1 MRHMRIWRYV
11 DEVARAGSL
20 RQAAERLNMNASAL
34 QRRIQDV
41 EEDLGAALF
50 ERLPSGMRLTAA
62 GEAFIRW
69 VRSQASDLERVQSQI
84 EDLAG
89 MRRGLV
95 RIACSQALAA
105 YLLPQEIAR
114 FTKAFPLVHFAV
126 TVRDYSNAVDMLRA
140 YEADLA
146 LVFQPGRHPDFE
158 PIMAVG
164 QRLVAVMAVGHP
176 LAGRTTL
183 RLRECADYPLAL
195 LDRTFAGRQIFDDRI
210 AEGSAQFN
218 VRVEANS
225 FEFLRNYVAQS
236 QAITLQIELGAM
248 VDTLDDRLAA
258 HPIDDRDAT
267 HGSLVLGQLR
277 GRNLPVSAAKFAEQ
291 LSRRLND
298 LRTLPTIAADGSMD

>member
-114 FTKAFPLVHFAV
+114 FTEAFPLVHF
-126 TVRDYSNAVDMLRA
+126 TVSVGDYSSAVEMLRA
-140 YEADLA
+140 YESDLA
-146 LVFQPGRHPDFE
+146 LVFQPGRYPDFE
-158 PIMAVG
+158 PITAVG
-164 QRLVAVMAVGHP
+164 QRLVAVMAAGHP
-176 LAGRTTL
+176 LAGRATL

-195 LDRTFAGRQIFDDRI
+195 LDRTFAGRQIFEERI
-210 AEGSAQFN
+210 AEGSARFD

-225 FEFLRNYVAQS
+225 FEFLRNYVAQT
-236 QAITLQIELGAM
+236 QAITLQIELGAIM
-248 VDTLDDRLAA
+248 DMLDARLAA
-258 HPIDDRDAT
+258 RPIDDRDST

-277 GRNLPVSAAKFAEQ
+277 GRNLPVAAAKFADQ

-298 LRTLPTIAADGSMD
+298 LRTMPTIYDYYG

>member
-1 MRHMRIWRYV
+1 
-11 DEVARAGSL
+11 
-20 RQAAERLNMNASAL
+20 MNASAL

-50 ERLPSGMRLTAA
+50 ERLPGGMRLTAA

-89 MRRGLV
+89 MRRGVV

-114 FTKAFPLVHFAV
+114 FTNAFPLVHFAI
-126 TVRDYSNAVDMLRA
+126 TVRDYASAVEMLRT

-146 LVFQPGRHPDFE
+146 LVFQPGRTPDFE
-158 PIMAVG
+158 PIIAVG
-164 QRLVAVMAVGHP
+164 QRLVAVMAASHP
-176 LAGRTTL
+176 LVGRTTL

-195 LDRTFAGRQIFDDRI
+195 LDRTFAGRQIFDDRVS
-210 AEGSAQFN
+210 EVSARFD

-225 FEFLRNYVAQS
+225 FEFLRNYVAQTE
-236 QAITLQIELGAM
+236 AITLQIELGAM
-248 VDTLDDRLAA
+248 AEMLDERLAA
-258 HPIDDRDAT
+258 CPIDDRDLT

-277 GRNLPVSAAKFAEQ
+277 GRNLPVATAKFAEQ

-298 LRTLPTIAADGSMD
+298 LQTLPTFRVNG

>member
-62 GEAFIRW
+62 GEVFIRW

-95 RIACSQALAA
+95 RLACSQALAA

-114 FTKAFPLVHFAV
+114 FTNAFPLVHFAV
-126 TVRDYSNAVDMLRA
+126 TIRDYSSAVEMLRA

-146 LVFQPGRHPDFE
+146 LVFQPGRYPDFE

-176 LAGRTTL
+176 LAGRTTV

-195 LDRTFAGRQIFDDRI
+195 LDRTFAGRQIFDDR
-210 AEGSAQFN
+210 AAAVSARFD
-218 VRVEANS
+218 V
-225 FEFLRNYVAQS
+225 LRNYVAQTE
-236 QAITLQIELGAM
+236 AITLQIELGAM
-248 VDTLDDRLAA
+248 AEMLDERLAA
-258 HPIDDRDAT
+258 CPVDDRDAT

-277 GRNLPVSAAKFAEQ
+277 GRNLPVAAAKFAEQ
-291 LSRRLND
+291 LSRRLDD
-298 LRTLPTIAADGSMD
+298 LRTMPTIAGHHPKNRLD